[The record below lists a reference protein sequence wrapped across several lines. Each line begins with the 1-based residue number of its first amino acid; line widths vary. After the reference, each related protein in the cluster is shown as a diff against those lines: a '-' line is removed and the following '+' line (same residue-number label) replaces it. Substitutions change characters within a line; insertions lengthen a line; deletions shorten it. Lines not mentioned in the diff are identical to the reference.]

1 MSQED
6 FGPRLK
12 QFRRHRRLTQ
22 NDISKLLN
30 ISRQAYS
37 NYEQGRCLPPPDT
50 LADLS
55 IILNTN
61 LFISFIQSSSYK
73 NHAGL
78 SQIQDVPEEEAKA
91 LLDLYSRLPIDKR
104 VQLLSYILQDF
115 QKERH
120 LY

>member
-12 QFRRHRRLTQ
+12 QFRRYRNLTQ
-22 NDISKLLN
+22 HDISKLLN

-61 LFISFIQSSSYK
+61 LFISFIQTSSYK
-73 NHAGL
+73 YPLCL
-78 SQIQDVPEEEAKA
+78 SQMQDVPEEETKS
-91 LLDLYSRLPIDKR
+91 LLDLYSRLSIDKR
-104 VQLLSYILQDF
+104 VKLLNYILQDF
-115 QKERH
+115 
-120 LY
+120 

>member
-12 QFRRHRRLTQ
+12 QFRRYRHLTQ
-22 NDISKLLN
+22 HDISKLLN

-61 LFISFIQSSSYK
+61 LFISFIQSSSHK
-73 NHAGL
+73 NHADL
-78 SQIQDVPEEEAKA
+78 SQVQDVPEEETRA

-104 VQLLSYILQDF
+104 VQLLNYILRDF
-115 QKERH
+115 
-120 LY
+120 